1 MRLIDADVLLHNL
14 EQTENDLLRNPV
26 SFEKTLTIAMV
37 EFTIKVIEKFLERN
51 GNNVD
56 SS

>member
-14 EQTENDLLRNPV
+14 EQTENDLLRNPD

>member
-1 MRLIDADVLLHNL
+1 MRLIDADVLLPNL
-14 EQTENDLLRNPV
+14 EQTENDLLRNPD